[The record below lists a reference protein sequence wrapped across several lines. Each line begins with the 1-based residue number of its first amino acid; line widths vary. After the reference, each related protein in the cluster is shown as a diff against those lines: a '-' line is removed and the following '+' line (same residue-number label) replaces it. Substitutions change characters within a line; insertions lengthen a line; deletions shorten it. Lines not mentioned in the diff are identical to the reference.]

1 MSTSVETRAPFATI
15 EEAIEDIRQ
24 GKVVVVVD
32 AAARENEG
40 ALTIAAKLAAPILL
54 MALGV
59 GVVVSIMQTI
69 TQIQEQTLSFVP
81 KLAGVA
87 LIIVVAGS
95 WMIRELV
102 TWVTRLWSAIP
113 TLTPGKCP
121 AACKESRL

>member
-1 MSTSVETRAPFATI
+1 MTDAQVLEIAT
-15 EEAIEDIRQ
+15 
-24 GKVVVVVD
+24 
-32 AAARENEG
+32 G

-95 WMIRELV
+95 WMIREHV
-102 TWVTRLWSAIP
+102 GWVTHLWTSIP
-113 TLTPGKCP
+113 GMT
-121 AACKESRL
+121 

>member
-1 MSTSVETRAPFATI
+1 MSDALVLEIAT
-15 EEAIEDIRQ
+15 
-24 GKVVVVVD
+24 
-32 AAARENEG
+32 G
-40 ALTIAAKLAAPILL
+40 ALVIAAKLAAPILL

-87 LIIVVAGS
+87 LIIVVAGA

-102 TWVTRLWSAIP
+102 SWVTQLWGAIP
-113 TLTPGKCP
+113 GMT
-121 AACKESRL
+121 